1 MSARSKKSVSVA
13 PGMRH
18 VTVTPV
24 PFSSAREA
32 NENES
37 TKAFVAFFA
46 VSEDR
51 DDSP

>member
-13 PGMRH
+13 PGMRQ

-24 PFSSAREA
+24 SFSSARNA

-37 TKAFVAFFA
+37 MNALV
-46 VSEDR
+46 
-51 DDSP
+51 PL